1 MTEYDEAPLDREA
14 PPIEVRGLI
23 SRIGDRTIHDQLDLV
38 VNRGDVVGVVGA
50 SGTGKYSSAKISQ
63 SLSALISPPNVSVC
77 FCTMPESSICRRRGR
92 SRWRVE
98 DMR

>member
-50 SGTGKYSSAKISQ
+50 S
-63 SLSALISPPNVSVC
+63 
-77 FCTMPESSICRRRGR
+77 PEGL
-92 SRWRVE
+92 
-98 DMR
+98 MT